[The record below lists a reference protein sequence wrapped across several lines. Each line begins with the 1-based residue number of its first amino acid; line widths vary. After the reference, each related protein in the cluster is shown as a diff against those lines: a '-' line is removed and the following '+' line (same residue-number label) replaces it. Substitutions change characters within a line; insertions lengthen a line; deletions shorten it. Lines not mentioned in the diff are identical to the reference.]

1 MGFTYHFNL
10 HFRVNSLFHHNGL
23 MANPEKFHLMTLGN
37 TGQAFSSVVNETYI
51 VKGADIDLL
60 VVNINS

>member
-1 MGFTYHFNL
+1 
-10 HFRVNSLFHHNGL
+10 